1 MFFPSLFCLAQNY
14 QHDLFLRDKPHL
26 LSEIRRATHYGTT
39 PDKQEVDDLRS
50 EVGSLRLQV
59 TDMDHRIETLSRMVD
74 HLLEERSAALGVS
87 DSFGAKSNGIVAKH
101 EIPSVAG
108 SAKRRRLDE
117 EMDGAEPAASED
129 FRESSP
135 SRVKVEGV
143 EESAGMEGR
152 DDGREMMRV
161 KEEAVESSV
170 YPLLRSVSRDNG
182 GVSSDGD
189 SDDGMIIG
197 GGPLCRDSSF
207 LRDLDEMNMGSP
219 ASMITGGG
227 SLGPL
232 ELVDMTACDEVE
244 DNDDCDLDSLEEEL
258 LSIDFATGVTPI
270 AGSKCDVVKPCK
282 QSSLALDQPL
292 KQGPVEWS
300 QGASGASSPGMRYA
314 PMQGFVSCEEHSR
327 FKALTASLEAM
338 PADSKFKLAEGLL
351 ALAQSS
357 RMGAALASASGGGG
371 VPAPLLAPTNSG
383 ARGVATEPPEIAI
396 PLASAA
402 IGAFAEYLAQAQAVQ
417 EPANAVAAV
426 AIDASRRALER
437 TASLR

>member
-1 MFFPSLFCLAQNY
+1 
-14 QHDLFLRDKPHL
+14 
-26 LSEIRRATHYGTT
+26 
-39 PDKQEVDDLRS
+39 
-50 EVGSLRLQV
+50 
-59 TDMDHRIETLSRMVD
+59 
-74 HLLEERSAALGVS
+74 
-87 DSFGAKSNGIVAKH
+87 
-101 EIPSVAG
+101 
-108 SAKRRRLDE
+108 
-117 EMDGAEPAASED
+117 
-129 FRESSP
+129 
-135 SRVKVEGV
+135 
-143 EESAGMEGR
+143 MEGR

-170 YPLLRSVSRDNG
+170 YPSLRSVSRDNG

-207 LRDLDEMNMGSP
+207 LRDLDEMNIRSP

-270 AGSKCDVVKPCK
+270 AGSKCDV
-282 QSSLALDQPL
+282 
-292 KQGPVEWS
+292 
-300 QGASGASSPGMRYA
+300 
-314 PMQGFVSCEEHSR
+314 
-327 FKALTASLEAM
+327 ALTASLEAM